1 MYRYVCNKSWAGTIL
16 EIYVLVNETCPR
28 IVSSD
33 LHSSLPI
40 EHTLYLR
47 IVGSNPLD
55 VNACV
60 IQYYYLRNVNV
71 ISKCMPTESHI

>member
-1 MYRYVCNKSWAGTIL
+1 MCNKSWAGTIL
-16 EIYVLVNETCPR
+16 EIYGLVNEMCPR

-47 IVGSNPLD
+47 IVGSKPLD

-60 IQYYYLRNVNV
+60 I
-71 ISKCMPTESHI
+71 